1 MFTRTL
7 FDEEHRLFRETTKRF
22 INKEI
27 IPHHARW
34 EHEGKIDRSAWRAA
48 GEAGLLCCELPQ
60 EYGGSG
66 ADFRA
71 SAIVVEE
78 LARAGATGPGFYLH
92 SDIVAP
98 YLRHYGTREQK
109 QRWLPAMAR
118 GETIGAIAMSEPA
131 AGSDLQGIETR
142 AKRDGNHLVLN
153 GQKTFISNGQLAD
166 LVIVVAKT
174 DPSLGAKGISLV
186 LVEGDR
192 EGFERGA
199 NLEKIGYKAQ
209 DTSTLYFD
217 NVRVP
222 MTNLL
227 GEEGRGFVQLMEQL
241 PQERLLIAIR
251 AAAIIETALE
261 STVSYTGERQAFG
274 RALAKFQNTRF
285 KLAEIKT
292 QAVVTRIFVDRCIE
306 QHLRG
311 ELTAT
316 DAAIAKLHTTEL
328 MCDALDSCLQ
338 LHGGYGYMWEFPI
351 ARAWADARM
360 ARIAGGS
367 SEIMK
372 EIIGRTLWGDNL

>member
-1 MFTRTL
+1 M
-7 FDEEHRLFRETTKRF
+7 
-22 INKEI
+22 
-27 IPHHARW
+27 
-34 EHEGKIDRSAWRAA
+34 
-48 GEAGLLCCELPQ
+48 
-60 EYGGSG
+60 
-66 ADFRA
+66 
-71 SAIVVEE
+71 
-78 LARAGATGPGFYLH
+78 
-92 SDIVAP
+92 
-98 YLRHYGTREQK
+98 
-109 QRWLPAMAR
+109 
-118 GETIGAIAMSEPA
+118 
-131 AGSDLQGIETR
+131 
-142 AKRDGNHLVLN
+142 
-153 GQKTFISNGQLAD
+153 
-166 LVIVVAKT
+166 
-174 DPSLGAKGISLV
+174 
-186 LVEGDR
+186 
-192 EGFERGA
+192 
-199 NLEKIGYKAQ
+199 EKIGYKAQ

-251 AAAIIETALE
+251 AAAIIEPALE